1 MEGAVVHT
9 RDTIKPCSRPLR
21 DIEYH
26 VAVQHKL
33 IKSNFKSM
41 RVVRVVLT
49 MFFFFWGGGGFTILQ
64 SRKHVQ
70 CIVIQLVIGQYL
82 QHYIVKLLDCFD
94 KPHPFSVMFNLEC
107 PQISALLIKS

>member
-1 MEGAVVHT
+1 MIPIIFGSLDFQLGGDFFPVEGAVVHT
-9 RDTIKPCSRPLR
+9 RATIKPCSRPLR
-21 DIEYH
+21 DIESP

-49 MFFFFWGGGGFTILQ
+49 MFFFFRFFTFLQ

-70 CIVIQLVIGQYL
+70 CIGRSEVAREIG
-82 QHYIVKLLDCFD
+82 
-94 KPHPFSVMFNLEC
+94 S
-107 PQISALLIKS
+107 S

>member
-9 RDTIKPCSRPLR
+9 RATIKPCSRPLR

-26 VAVQHKL
+26 VAV
-33 IKSNFKSM
+33 

-49 MFFFFWGGGGFTILQ
+49 MFFLGGEGGFTILQ